1 MLIFY
6 SRYTY
11 FIFSFWIGYYDIQW
25 LRTWKLF
32 WNSLDISM
40 LSSFERHQS
49 NSPNGVHFQPNVFRV
64 HECQGKWHL
73 NLSKL
78 EQKKQCLCIFRSVQF
93 CCFCLV
99 KTKVCCT
106 NNMLKNVLL
115 YHHIQKFDVALP
127 LIWNSIYLV
136 Y

>member
-11 FIFSFWIGYYDIQW
+11 FIFSFWIGYYDLQW

-78 EQKKQCLCIFRSVQF
+78 EQKTMFMYISQCS
-93 CCFCLV
+93 
-99 KTKVCCT
+99 
-106 NNMLKNVLL
+106 VLL
-115 YHHIQKFDVALP
+115 FLPCQNQSLLYKYVKKCTFTTTFKNSMLLCLSFEIQY
-127 LIWNSIYLV
+127 I
-136 Y
+136 